1 MTDTRPLVVVDG
13 LSVFFSVAGPAAKLD
28 NGYTYSFVVQIGS
41 YLKRFKPKG
50 VMICWDGGSTK
61 REAILPN
68 YKGSRPKS
76 MNDVLRKYHE
86 DVKRFCE
93 ASGCDQL
100 HAPGW
105 EADDIGAMLANT
117 AERVVLVS
125 NDKDWLQLVRPGVD
139 IFHRCKQANGKQE
152 KKLITVKNF
161 AEVTGFTDP
170 DEFVKFLCAN
180 GDGVDDIP
188 GIGGIGPDVIK
199 AYLLGMD
206 IAPSKAAKLDEF
218 FAGHELYHKNKS
230 LIELRDVRKI
240 PGLTMTPGK
249 FDEDRLLSLL
259 KEFGFASFASKFDTW
274 VQPYKESNAD
284 LSPIS

>member
-1 MTDTRPLVVVDG
+1 
-13 LSVFFSVAGPAAKLD
+13 VFFSVAGPAAKLD
-28 NGYTYSFVVQIGS
+28 NGYTYSFVVQISS

-61 REAILPN
+61 REALLPN

-76 MNDVLRKYHE
+76 MNDTLRKYHE

-93 ASGCDQL
+93 AAGCDQL

-117 AERVVLVS
+117 SQRAVLVS
-125 NDKDWLQLVRPGVD
+125 NDKDWLQLVRPGID
-139 IFHRCKQANGKQE
+139 IFHRCKQEGKKAE
-152 KKLITVKNF
+152 KKLITHTNF
-161 AEVTGFTDP
+161 AEITGFTHP
-170 DEFVKFLCAN
+170 EEFVRFLCAD

-188 GIGGIGPDVIK
+188 GLFGVGTPVIK

-206 IAPSKAAKLDEF
+206 IAPSKKAKLDEF
-218 FAGHELYHKNKS
+218 FANSEHYLLNKQ
-230 LIELRDVRKI
+230 LIELRDVTEI
-240 PGLTMTPGK
+240 PGLTLTPGK
-249 FDEDRLLSLL
+249 FDEERLLSLL
-259 KEFGFASFASKFDTW
+259 NEFGFGSFASKFDTW

-284 LSPIS
+284 LSPLS